1 MHKAVQ
7 SAIFAVAVSGM
18 ACASVHVGE
27 NLVLNGRLAT
37 DQVEV
42 PLHWVAPPNARI
54 GMDVFFDQLGGPS
67 GIPCVR
73 FVNADDAPK
82 SFILRQYRYTLVP
95 GAKYRLSAQVRTR
108 GFSGGGGLLVISA
121 GWRNAV
127 GISGFPSDSGWRLRV
142 AEITMP
148 ESTDKA
154 AYSVAVHLEKF
165 RGEIAFA
172 DLKLEPLDEAAC
184 AGSAIPSGGES
195 ETVPRFFPWEPH
207 AGKIDAKTRAMSF
220 FFTGKL
226 PAGTAFSDYDVT
238 FSTSAGEVRQKLQD
252 GVNAFVVPEGADTG
266 KLSYE
271 IRKAGDDKPLISGSL
286 PFKVVAK
293 PVIDTTG
300 HRKLNNLVTEVLS
313 AKLDGNGFSG
323 EFHTTRDDG
332 WIHVKMA
339 ARGAFDL
346 SVDGVK
352 ILDNWADADE
362 VFRFLPRA
370 GAHKLAISGPVRGT
384 VSVKQ
389 IPDVFVSPT
398 CFESYVDAIPSF
410 GWNFFRRHAMRNATS
425 FKHGRHIPRERRAE
439 FFATGARFFGADAL
453 INKPPFISGKPVEFS
468 KGLAENLGMT
478 MPESAG
484 AVIDESY
491 FGQPKRLNHYID
503 GMRQFVSDY
512 YGDKIVHSC
521 IVDRPAM
528 PGSDREAIA
537 WAVNASYGRGKVL
550 TEIYCQ
556 SKPTEAEAKAY
567 FDDYAGELLRS
578 LRRKR
583 DGLPFYPGAAD
594 DFAIYLGNF
603 TQIPTLSLWHH
614 PQMDYKYF
622 LDMQFHA
629 LANDPT
635 FEGLAHMGVWG
646 LYYADDEMYRWTF
659 MLTRHYCI
667 EGNKDMLSSRYGL
680 KYLPGILENGDFN
693 ESFDGWRVEGN
704 ATRETIYKFADVAEK
719 RWCGKSGDTFAVLAK
734 EPGRTTRLSQTLKN
748 LVPGR
753 RYSLDV
759 VCFNAKDARENAVRP
774 MRIPLNVTLGDA
786 AEKIESRSW
795 VFVDRRPKSRGFSG
809 TRVNR
814 HHVVFTAK
822 ATETEFC
829 IDNEDAPDG
838 FEIGV
843 NGIGV
848 WPYVLPIED

>member
-1 MHKAVQ
+1 MKSFIAMM
-7 SAIFAVAVSGM
+7 FAAFASGA
-18 ACASVHVGE
+18 ACASVRMGE

-37 DQVEV
+37 DQTEV
-42 PLHWVAPPNARI
+42 PLHWTSPANARI
-54 GMDVFFDQLGGPS
+54 GADVFYDQLGGPN

-73 FVNADDAPK
+73 FVNNDDAPK
-82 SFILRQYRYTLVP
+82 SFVLRQFRYTLVP

-108 GFSGGGGLLVISA
+108 GFSGGGGLLVINA
-121 GWRNAV
+121 GWRKTV
-127 GISGFPSDSGWRLRV
+127 GITGFPPDSDWRSRV
-142 AEITMP
+142 VEITMP
-148 ESTDKA
+148 DSHDKTV
-154 AYSVAVHLEKF
+154 YSVAVHLDKF
-165 RGEIAFA
+165 KGEIAFA
-172 DLKLEPLDEAAC
+172 DLKLEALDEAAC
-184 AGSAIPSGGES
+184 AGSSIPSGGES
-195 ETVPRFFPWEPH
+195 EIVPRFFPWEPH
-207 AGKIDAKTRAMSF
+207 AGKIDAANRAMSF

-226 PAGTAFSDYDVT
+226 PKGTSFPDYDVT
-238 FSTSAGEVRQKLQD
+238 FATPAGEVRRKLQD

-271 IRKAGDDKPLISGSL
+271 IRKVGSETPLISGSL

-300 HRKLNNLVTEVLS
+300 HKKLNNLVTEVLS
-313 AKLDGNGFSG
+313 ANLDGKGFSG
-323 EFHTTRDDG
+323 VFHTTRDDG
-332 WIHVKMA
+332 WIHVKVTA
-339 ARGAFDL
+339 KGPFDL

-352 ILDNWADADE
+352 ILDSWADADE
-362 VFRFLPRA
+362 VFRFLPQA
-370 GAHKLAISGPVRGT
+370 GAHRLSVSGPARGA

-389 IPDVFVSPT
+389 IPDVLVSPT
-398 CFESYVDAIPSF
+398 CFDSYVDTIPSY
-410 GWNFFRRHAMRNATS
+410 GWSFFKRHVMRNATS
-425 FKHGRHIPRERRAE
+425 FEHGRHIPVEHRAE
-439 FFATGARFFGADAL
+439 FFATGARMFAAEVH
-453 INKPPFISGKPVEFS
+453 INKPPFTSGNPAEFS
-468 KGLAENLGMT
+468 KGIVENPGMT
-478 MPESAG
+478 MAESAG
-484 AVIDESY
+484 TAIDESY
-491 FGQPKRLNHYID
+491 FGQTKRLNLYVD

-512 YGDKIVHSC
+512 YGDKIVDSF
-521 IVDRPAM
+521 IVDRPAL

-537 WAVNASYGRGKVL
+537 WAVNASYGRGKIF

-635 FEGLAHMGVWG
+635 FDGLAHTGVWG
-646 LYYADDEMYRWTF
+646 MYYADDEMYRWTF

-667 EGNKDMLSSRYGL
+667 EGNKEMLSSRYGL
-680 KYLPGILENGDFN
+680 KYLPSILENGDFN
-693 ESFDGWRVEGN
+693 ESFNGWKVEGK
-704 ATRETIYKFADVAEK
+704 ATRETIYKFAEKAEK

-734 EPGRTTRLSQTLKN
+734 EPGATTRLSQTLKN

-786 AEKIESRSW
+786 AEKIESESW
-795 VFVDRRPKSRGFSG
+795 VFVDRRPKSRSFSG

-822 ATETEFC
+822 ATEIEFC
-829 IDNEDAPDG
+829 IDNADAPDG

-843 NGIGV
+843 NGIGA
-848 WPYVLPIED
+848 WPYVLPIEN